1 MLGWP
6 VRAATPFGEKIAP
19 LGARSVS
26 MIFPFNAGE
35 VFKIALMIED
45 NGRLFYESAAA
56 KPFPEE
62 IISLFKDLAQEE
74 VSHKA
79 IFNALLK
86 KLPPETATST
96 VWDPDNELD
105 QYLKMMADEHVFN
118 KKPEAIAE
126 MLKNINSPA
135 EAVRMAMGFERDTI
149 VFFLELQSA
158 AEKYDDS
165 REQIKKLVDEE
176 RKHLARLTGVLQKI
190 VKK

>member
-1 MLGWP
+1 
-6 VRAATPFGEKIAP
+6 
-19 LGARSVS
+19 

-35 VFKIALMIED
+35 VFKIALRIED
-45 NGRLFYESAAA
+45 NGRYFYENAAA

-62 IISLFKDLAQEE
+62 IINLFKDLAKEE
-74 VSHKA
+74 ISHKA
-79 IFNALLK
+79 IFTALLK
-86 KLPPETATST
+86 QLPPDTATAT

-118 KKPEAIAE
+118 KNTEAIGD
-126 MLKNINSPA
+126 MLKNVDSPA

-149 VFFLELQSA
+149 VFFLELQAA

-176 RKHLARLTGVLQKI
+176 RKHLARLTGILQKI